1 MGYITI
7 AVCKQ
12 FTLDVW
18 DAVSVIS
25 ICTSAMRSW
34 RHVASG
40 VDFPWAGS
48 NLHDKLFF
56 CFALLTFQ
64 TITTTSAKKLHLNN
78 TKF

>member
-18 DAVSVIS
+18 DAVSVTS

-48 NLHDKLFF
+48 NLYDKLFF
-56 CFALLTFQ
+56 CNALFQ
-64 TITTTSAKKLHLNN
+64 NITTTSAKKLHLNN